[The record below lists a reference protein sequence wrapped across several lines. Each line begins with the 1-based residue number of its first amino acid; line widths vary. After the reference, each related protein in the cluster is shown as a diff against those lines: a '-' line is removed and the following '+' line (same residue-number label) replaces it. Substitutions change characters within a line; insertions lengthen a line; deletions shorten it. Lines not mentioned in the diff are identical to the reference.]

1 MSRKVSNQIER
12 VKLSTATDADY
23 VEIRPLSG
31 AEKLRA
37 FSLLPQTGLMSQFIG
52 EIQKLADKDPDNEM
66 VKTVEKAVSEINKI
80 EKKYNEC
87 MLDYKRFMMKVCVV
101 KAFDDGIEQK
111 KIHNYVEELDDEAY
125 SEIFNKINELS
136 FPSKE
141 EQDFLEGEDGK
152 SQENLKE
159 TVQ

>member
-1 MSRKVSNQIER
+1 MFLKLKDYHLNNLRKALN
-12 VKLSTATDADY
+12 Y
-23 VEIRPLSG
+23 
-31 AEKLRA
+31 
-37 FSLLPQTGLMSQFIG
+37 SLH
-52 EIQKLADKDPDNEM
+52 E
-66 VKTVEKAVSEINKI
+66 
-80 EKKYNEC
+80 Y
-87 MLDYKRFMMKVCVV
+87 
-101 KAFDDGIEQK
+101 GIEQK